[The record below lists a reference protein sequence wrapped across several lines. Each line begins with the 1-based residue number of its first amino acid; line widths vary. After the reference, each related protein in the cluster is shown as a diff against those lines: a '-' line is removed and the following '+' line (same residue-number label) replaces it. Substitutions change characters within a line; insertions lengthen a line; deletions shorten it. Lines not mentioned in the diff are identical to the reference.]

1 MYLIEFVLMPP
12 KRKDKPTLSSPDND
26 VEKSNM
32 AADLSGLEE
41 ILDRRLNKQSEHINN
56 LFIKFTKST
65 KDDLEE
71 VKKSQ
76 NFLNTKFEELIIS
89 VAELKQENKALRT
102 ESSQLR
108 ARVALLE
115 RAVADSE
122 SDTESIKQYLR
133 RDLIEIHGVPVNRGE
148 DTNSLVKD
156 VVKLADPTIELNNP
170 DISISHR
177 LPATDGFIA
186 PIIAKFTRRDT
197 RDRIM
202 SVKKN
207 LRHKSAWDLG
217 FDSETSLYI
226 NESLTPK
233 CRLLLKEVRHYK
245 RNYNFKYVWSKQGKI
260 YLRKDDSSSSPVLT
274 FTTLKEFEDYKNR

>member
-1 MYLIEFVLMPP
+1 MIEFVLMPP

-122 SDTESIKQYLR
+122 SDTESIKQYL
-133 RDLIEIHGVPVNRGE
+133 
-148 DTNSLVKD
+148 
-156 VVKLADPTIELNNP
+156 
-170 DISISHR
+170 
-177 LPATDGFIA
+177 
-186 PIIAKFTRRDT
+186 
-197 RDRIM
+197 
-202 SVKKN
+202 
-207 LRHKSAWDLG
+207 
-217 FDSETSLYI
+217 
-226 NESLTPK
+226 
-233 CRLLLKEVRHYK
+233 
-245 RNYNFKYVWSKQGKI
+245 
-260 YLRKDDSSSSPVLT
+260 
-274 FTTLKEFEDYKNR
+274 

>member
-1 MYLIEFVLMPP
+1 MIEFVLMPP

-32 AADLSGLEE
+32 ATDLSGLEE
-41 ILDRRLNKQSEHINN
+41 ILGRRLNKQSEHINN
-56 LFIKFTKST
+56 LYIKFTKST

-108 ARVALLE
+108 ARVALME
-115 RAVADSE
+115 HAVADSE
-122 SDTESIKQYLR
+122 SDTENIKQYLR

-156 VVKLADPTIELNNP
+156 VVKLADPTIELNNQ
-170 DISISHR
+170 DIS
-177 LPATDGFIA
+177 
-186 PIIAKFTRRDT
+186 
-197 RDRIM
+197 
-202 SVKKN
+202 
-207 LRHKSAWDLG
+207 
-217 FDSETSLYI
+217 
-226 NESLTPK
+226 
-233 CRLLLKEVRHYK
+233 
-245 RNYNFKYVWSKQGKI
+245 
-260 YLRKDDSSSSPVLT
+260 
-274 FTTLKEFEDYKNR
+274 

>member
-1 MYLIEFVLMPP
+1 MPP
-12 KRKDKPTLSSPDND
+12 KRKEKSTPSSPVND

-32 AADLSGLEE
+32 AADLSGPEE
-41 ILDRRLNKQSEHINN
+41 ILDRHLNKQLEHINN

-76 NFLNTKFEELIIS
+76 NFLNVKFEELITS
-89 VAELKQENKALRT
+89 VAELKQENKMLRT
-102 ESSQLR
+102 ESSQLC

-133 RDLIEIHGVPVNRGE
+133 RDLIEIHGVPVSRGE

-156 VVKLADPTIELNNP
+156 VFKLADPAIKLDIQ
-170 DISISHR
+170 DISISHH
-177 LPATDGFIA
+177 LPTTEGFIA

-197 RDRIM
+197 RDRIVSM
-202 SVKKN
+202 KKN
-207 LRHKSAWDLG
+207 L
-217 FDSETSLYI
+217 
-226 NESLTPK
+226 
-233 CRLLLKEVRHYK
+233 
-245 RNYNFKYVWSKQGKI
+245 
-260 YLRKDDSSSSPVLT
+260 
-274 FTTLKEFEDYKNR
+274 